1 MPVSQSARPEA
12 ASCFDLAVLGADDPA
27 GGVVL
32 HLLEERE
39 VPVGRLF
46 PLTLRDPEL
55 SVSFQGQDWPCEPAE
70 GFDFGQVQ
78 ALLVASAA
86 PGAERVAQTVR
97 ARYPTMPV
105 LGILEVNPAAAVA
118 VSRVLKTLAA
128 VGDGLQAVDAFVAL
142 PVAMAGQA
150 GVEELA
156 QQTRGLFNMDS
167 PEPEVFPLQMA
178 FNLVP
183 YGGMADKPSYEARL
197 QQSTEQLS
205 GETHAQYS
213 VVWAPLFF
221 GAAIALHART
231 TSPLAASVLREALRH
246 RDGIILMEAELPAG
260 TPTPA
265 TDAQG
270 SEVVFVSRLRVENQQ
285 VRLWLVFDPIQLE
298 VAQMIDVVE
307 NWIAQPAN
315 SVLT

>member
-1 MPVSQSARPEA
+1 MSLPVSQSARPEA

-150 GVEELA
+150 GV
-156 QQTRGLFNMDS
+156 GKI
-167 PEPEVFPLQMA
+167 PP
-178 FNLVP
+178 
-183 YGGMADKPSYEARL
+183 
-197 QQSTEQLS
+197 
-205 GETHAQYS
+205 
-213 VVWAPLFF
+213 
-221 GAAIALHART
+221 
-231 TSPLAASVLREALRH
+231 
-246 RDGIILMEAELPAG
+246 
-260 TPTPA
+260 PTPPP
-265 TDAQG
+265 
-270 SEVVFVSRLRVENQQ
+270 V
-285 VRLWLVFDPIQLE
+285 
-298 VAQMIDVVE
+298 
-307 NWIAQPAN
+307 
-315 SVLT
+315 